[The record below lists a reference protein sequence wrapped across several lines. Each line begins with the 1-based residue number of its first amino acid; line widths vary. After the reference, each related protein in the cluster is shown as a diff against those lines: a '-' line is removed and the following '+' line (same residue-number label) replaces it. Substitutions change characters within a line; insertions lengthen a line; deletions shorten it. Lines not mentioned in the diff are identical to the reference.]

1 VNAHGLQCRK
11 GSIHLRSP
19 NASQRVRRWIRRRCA
34 ASRWEQRR
42 AHRSRSEMSS
52 AFHPRVRIS
61 ARWVTTIAEA
71 HSSGPA
77 RTMCGGAGL
86 TIALV
91 TQIPILFALSLGG
104 LMFGVLFTIYND
116 DPRALQAWQRSIGRP
131 VRWSAPP
138 QAQRSVAVLPS
149 KE

>member
-1 VNAHGLQCRK
+1 MSHNSNQSLQEVK
-11 GSIHLRSP
+11 IFAKEDTIWGIPSKLFVGS
-19 NASQRVRRWIRRRCA
+19 
-34 ASRWEQRR
+34 
-42 AHRSRSEMSS
+42 
-52 AFHPRVRIS
+52 
-61 ARWVTTIAEA
+61 
-71 HSSGPA
+71 
-77 RTMCGGAGL
+77 AGL